1 MNCHH
6 VLATHLPT
14 PSPSNN
20 QSTPS
25 PPSSTNII
33 ITTTIH
39 QNHPQRHLTLAYN
52 HHYQHPSTQNHCQN
66 HPNLHNITQP
76 PQNTMDTTN
85 DFINELRRVPKM
97 RGEERHEVVSS
108 LRVALTNNPVRS
120 ACPSCPYHAP
130 LQPVLCLF
138 FHLTLLH
145 FFSISSSSFFF
156 FLFSILSSH
165 FLFSHSWMKDFAM
178 KQGLNSVLKCLS
190 YSCDE

>member
-130 LQPVLCLF
+130 LQPRNQSYVFSFISPFFIFFLSLLPLF
-138 FHLTLLH
+138 F
-145 FFSISSSSFFF
+145 FFF
-156 FLFSILSSH
+156 FLFSLLI
-165 FLFSHSWMKDFAM
+165 FFFRTA
-178 KQGLNSVLKCLS
+178 G
-190 YSCDE
+190 